1 MKIILSGGGTGGH
14 IYPALALIKRIKQLD
29 PTTEILY
36 VGTEKGLESK
46 IIRNAAIPFK
56 SIEVQGFKRSFSISN
71 FKTIYLFI
79 TSIQKSK
86 KIIKDFHPDVV
97 IGTGGYVCAPVIYA
111 ASKLKIPTIIHE
123 QNSVAGVT
131 NKFLAR
137 YVTKIAVCFEE
148 ARNEFS
154 NYSEKVDYTGNPRAQ
169 EAVDAKPSA
178 ILEDY
183 YLVAN
188 QPTVLIFGGSRGA
201 RILNEAFLE
210 AVPLLKN
217 KDYQVLFATGE
228 IHYESIKKHIEPYLE
243 NSSSISV
250 VPYIENMPEV
260 FANVE
265 LVVSRSGATTLAEL
279 TALGLPSILVPSPYV
294 TNDHQTRNAESLTKR
309 SAAKMIAENRLSGE
323 SLIEAIDELMLNKEL
338 RKNMANAAK
347 KLGLPKAADHLIQM
361 IKEITDKKK

>member
-1 MKIILSGGGTGGH
+1 MKILLSGGGTGGH
-14 IYPALALIKRIKQLD
+14 IYPALALIKRIKQLN
-29 PTTEILY
+29 PSAEILY
-36 VGTEKGLESK
+36 VGTEKGLESRIVRK
-46 IIRNAAIPFK
+46 TAIPFK
-56 SIEVQGFKRSFSISN
+56 SIEIQGFKRSLSISN
-71 FKTIYLFI
+71 LKTIQLFI
-79 TSIQKSK
+79 TSIYKSK
-86 KIIKDFHPDVV
+86 KIVKDFQPDVV

-148 ARNEFS
+148 AQAEFS
-154 NYSEKVDYTGNPRAQ
+154 KYPEKVNYTGNPRAQ
-169 EAVDAKPSA
+169 EVVGAKPSA
-178 ILEDY
+178 ILQDY
-183 YLVAN
+183 GLAVD

-210 AVPLLKN
+210 ALPELKN
-217 KDYQVLFATGE
+217 KNYQVLFATGD
-228 IHYESIKKHIEPYLE
+228 IHYESIKNLAEIQLKD
-243 NSSSISV
+243 NQSISV

-309 SAAKMIAENRLSGE
+309 GAAKMIPEKQLSGE
-323 SLIEAIDELMLNKEL
+323 RLIESVDDLMLNEEL
-338 RKNMANAAK
+338 RKEMANAAK
-347 KLGLPKAADHLIQM
+347 KLGLPTAADDLIQM
-361 IKEITDKKK
+361 IKEIIR

>member
-1 MKIILSGGGTGGH
+1 MKILLSGGGTGGH
-14 IYPALALIKRIKQLD
+14 IYPALALIKRLKQLD
-29 PTTEILY
+29 PATEILY

-46 IIRNAAIPFK
+46 IVRNANIPFK
-56 SIEVQGFKRSFSISN
+56 SIEIQGFKRSISISN
-71 FKTIYLFI
+71 LKTIQLFI
-79 TSIQKSK
+79 TSIKKSK
-86 KIIKDFHPDVV
+86 KIIKEFRPDVV

-148 ARNEFS
+148 AQAEFS
-154 NYSEKVDYTGNPRAQ
+154 KYSEKVNYTGNPRAQ
-169 EAVDAKPSA
+169 EVVGIKPSS
-178 ILEDY
+178 ILKDY
-183 YLVAN
+183 HLVAD

-201 RILNEAFLE
+201 RSLNQAFLE
-210 AVPLLKN
+210 ALPELKN
-217 KDYQVLFATGE
+217 KNYQVLFATGD
-228 IHYESIKKHIEPYLE
+228 IHYEAIKEQVETQLQNIQ
-243 NSSSISV
+243 SISV

-279 TALGLPSILVPSPYV
+279 TALGLPSILIPSPYV

-309 SAAKMIAENRLSGE
+309 GAAKMITEKELNGKQLT
-323 SLIEAIDELMLNKEL
+323 EAIDELMLHEDA
-338 RKNMANAAK
+338 RKNMADAAG
-347 KLGLPKAADHLIQM
+347 KLGLPKAADYLIQI
-361 IKEITDKKK
+361 IKDITR

>member
-14 IYPALALIKRIKQLD
+14 IYPALALIKRMKQLD
-29 PTTEILY
+29 PSTEVLY
-36 VGTEKGLESK
+36 IGTEKGLESK
-46 IIRNAAIPFK
+46 IVRNAGISFK
-56 SIEVQGFKRSFSISN
+56 SIEIQGFKRSLSISN
-71 FKTIYLFI
+71 FKTIQLFI

-86 KIIKDFHPDVV
+86 KLIKEFQPDVV

-111 ASKLKIPTIIHE
+111 ASKLTIPTIIHE

-148 ARNEFS
+148 AKNEFS
-154 NYSEKVDYTGNPRAQ
+154 NYSEKVNYTGNPRAQ
-169 EAVDAKPSA
+169 EVVGAKPSP

-183 YLVAN
+183 QLIAN

-201 RILNEAFLE
+201 KILNKAFLE
-210 AVPLLKN
+210 ALSRLKN
-217 KDYQVLFATGE
+217 REYQVLFATGE
-228 IHYESIKKHIEPYLE
+228 IHYESLKKQAEPFLK

-250 VPYIENMPEV
+250 VPYIENMPAV

-309 SAAKMIAENRLSGE
+309 GAAKMIAESQLNGE
-323 SLIEAIDELMLNKEL
+323 SLIESIDELMLNKEL
-338 RKNMANAAK
+338 RKNMADAAK
-347 KLGLPKAADHLIQM
+347 KLGLPEAADDLIQL
-361 IKEITDKKK
+361 IKEITD